1 MYKDEHTTIEKFKE
15 LIKETFF
22 NAKMAHDFLLEN
34 LCSSKKSSSSKSS
47 SSRECEFI
55 SCILLNNA
63 ISSYTCCRS
72 FYYSNIEFLEDT
84 RADLFL
90 HKFKT
95 FSNEFLENVKTNH
108 SHQWTNLTFEELKDQ
123 AETILGDLT

>member
-1 MYKDEHTTIEKFKE
+1 
-15 LIKETFF
+15 
-22 NAKMAHDFLLEN
+22 MAHDFLLEN
-34 LCSSKKSSSSKSS
+34 LCSSKSS

-90 HKFKT
+90 YKFKT

>member
-1 MYKDEHTTIEKFKE
+1 MTSFY
-15 LIKETFF
+15 
-22 NAKMAHDFLLEN
+22 
-34 LCSSKKSSSSKSS
+34 SKKSSSSKSS